1 MEICKNCGLPVEYC
15 TCGIGD
21 DKSNVSPGNY
31 TPPAGVPQRQKFCT
45 KCGKPTDQC
54 TCNKEPRQAPGFC
67 TRCGNPIDQCTCN
80 MGRLQ
85 RNGAFCTKCGRP
97 IAECACEKYDHRTM
111 ITFSD
116 LLGFKESNNYSKE
129 DIFEV
134 GKNIV
139 PDIID
144 PCKEEVPIKQYEVG
158 RIRERLSLSWGYDRI
173 QITNKRIINRIVR
186 KSPLG
191 KDVTYQEYAIDEL
204 AGLSFAKGRQFSF
217 GDFLLVLFLM
227 IVTGAIGW
235 GISLIFRN
243 NIFGIIMS
251 CIAILACICLNAF
264 LHKKSNVVFALM
276 FGFTLGCSL
285 YIDPYYL
292 LYYYESMV
300 LPIVLMIVTLIFAVV
315 YLNKS
320 ALLPSITIKVKCR
333 YASGD
338 GINTKG
344 TGSRRVTDT
353 VSDTVVLLSKDTELF
368 MKEAGAIIND
378 IQKYGDYAISK
389 WKK

>member
-80 MGRLQ
+80 MGRSQ

-227 IVTGAIGW
+227 L
-235 GISLIFRN
+235 ISGFLGFGMGMPFEGVFSPILSFLI
-243 NIFGIIMS
+243 IF
-251 CIAILACICLNAF
+251 AFVALNW
-264 LHKKSNVVFALM
+264 LIRKQSNVVFALM
-276 FGFTLGCSL
+276 FGLAIGSAIGGMTATFDETMTALLICSIILFSILGL
-285 YIDPYYL
+285 
-292 LYYYESMV
+292 
-300 LPIVLMIVTLIFAVV
+300 V
-315 YLNKS
+315 YLVKS

>member
-21 DKSNVSPGNY
+21 DKSNVSSGNY

-54 TCNKEPRQAPGFC
+54 TCNKEPRQASGFC

-80 MGRLQ
+80 MGRTQ

-97 IAECACEKYDHRTM
+97 IAECTCDKYNHRTT

-227 IVTGAIGW
+227 LVSG
-235 GISLIFRN
+235 SLG
-243 NIFGIIMS
+243 FGMGMPFEGVFSSILSFLI
-251 CIAILACICLNAF
+251 ILAFVALNWF
-264 LHKKSNVVFALM
+264 FRKQSNVVFALM
-276 FGFTLGCSL
+276 FGLGIGSAIGGMTATFDETMTAVLICS
-285 YIDPYYL
+285 
-292 LYYYESMV
+292 
-300 LPIVLMIVTLIFAVV
+300 IVPFSILGLV
-315 YLNKS
+315 YLVKS